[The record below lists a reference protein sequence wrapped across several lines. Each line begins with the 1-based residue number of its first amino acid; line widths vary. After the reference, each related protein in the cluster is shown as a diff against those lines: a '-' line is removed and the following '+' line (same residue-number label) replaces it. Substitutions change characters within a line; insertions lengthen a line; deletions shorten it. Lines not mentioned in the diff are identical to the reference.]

1 MNNILKKFT
10 RGNIKDTLVDNA
22 MYVILLGILIIV
34 SFLRPIFLSTNNLT
48 NIMMNASIR
57 IIIALGVSGALITRG
72 TDLSAGRIVG
82 VGAVIGGTLL
92 QRPDYA
98 AKFFPALGDMPV
110 VGVLLLAVTVT
121 ALLGLIN
128 GLVISFLH
136 VPPFIATLGM
146 QSIVYGLSL
155 IYTKSQ
161 PIGGLKQ
168 SYTYLA
174 SGRLNMVVAQV
185 PILILIA
192 LVMIAIMWFLL
203 NQTKFGKY
211 IYAIGGNEAA
221 AEVAGVNIVW
231 TKIRVYVMA
240 GLFYGLAGFLLAA
253 KSGGA
258 TANYGIGYE
267 LEAIAAC
274 TIGGVST
281 AGGVGTVQ
289 GIVSGVLI
297 FEMLKTSL
305 QFLGVTPDLQYVAIG
320 TVIVMAVAIDIRKY
334 LAKK

>member
-1 MNNILKKFT
+1 MNNVLALFKKGNLKV
-10 RGNIKDTLVDNA
+10 TLIDNV
-22 MYVILLGILIIV
+22 MYFILLSILVIV
-34 SFLRPIFLSTNNLT
+34 SFLRPVFLSPNNLT
-48 NIMMNASIR
+48 NILMNASIR

-110 VGVLLLAVTVT
+110 VGILLIAVLVT
-121 ALLGLIN
+121 AALGLIN

-161 PIGGLKQ
+161 PIGGLKTD
-168 SYTYLA
+168 YTYLA
-174 SGRLNMVVAQV
+174 SGRIG
-185 PILILIA
+185 PIPLLILIA
-192 LVMIAIMWFLL
+192 VIMIALMWFLL

-221 AEVAGVNIVW
+221 AEVAGVNVVW
-231 TKIRVYVMA
+231 TKIRVYVLA

-258 TANYGIGYE
+258 TANYGLGYE

-320 TVIVMAVAIDIRKY
+320 SVIVMAVAIDVRKY
-334 LAKK
+334 ISKK

>member
-1 MNNILKKFT
+1 MKKFMVQFQRENLKNT
-10 RGNIKDTLVDNA
+10 MVDNA
-22 MYVILLGILIIV
+22 MYLILLSILVMV
-34 SFLRPIFLSTNNLT
+34 SIAKPLFLSSNNLT
-48 NIMMNASIR
+48 NILMNSSIR

-98 AKFFPALGDMPV
+98 AKFFPQLGDMPV
-110 VGVLLLAVTVT
+110 VGILLLAVLITGFI
-121 ALLGLIN
+121 GLVN
-128 GLVISFLH
+128 GLVISYLH

-146 QSIVYGLSL
+146 QSILYGLSL

-161 PIGGLKQ
+161 PIGGLKD

-174 SGRLNMVVAQV
+174 TGRALNV

-192 LVMIAIMWFLL
+192 VVMIAIMWFLL
-203 NQTKFGKY
+203 NMTKFGKY
-211 IYAIGGNEAA
+211 IYAIGGNESA
-221 AEVAGVNIVW
+221 AEVAGVNLKW
-231 TKIRVYVMA
+231 TKIRVYILA

-281 AGGVGTVQ
+281 AGGVGKIQ
-289 GIVSGVLI
+289 GIVSGVLV

-305 QFLGVTPDLQYVAIG
+305 QFLRVPSDLQYVAIG
-320 TVIVMAVAIDIRKY
+320 TVIVIAVAIDIRKY

>member
-161 PIGGLKQ
+161 PIGGLKP

-174 SGRLNMVVAQV
+174 SGRLNLVVAQV

-240 GLFYGLAGFLLAA
+240 GIFYGLAGFLLAA

-320 TVIVMAVAIDIRKY
+320 SVIVMAVAIDIRKY

>member
-1 MNNILKKFT
+1 MKKFMVQFQRENLKNT
-10 RGNIKDTLVDNA
+10 MVDNA
-22 MYVILLGILIIV
+22 MYLILLSILVMV
-34 SFLRPIFLSTNNLT
+34 SIAKPLFLSANNLT
-48 NIMMNASIR
+48 NILMNSSIR

-98 AKFFPALGDMPV
+98 AKFFPQLGDMPV
-110 VGVLLLAVTVT
+110 WGILLLAIFIT
-121 ALLGLIN
+121 ALIGLVN
-128 GLVISFLH
+128 GLVISYLH

-146 QSIVYGLSL
+146 QSILYGLSL

-161 PIGGLKQ
+161 PIGGLKD

-174 SGRLNMVVAQV
+174 TGRILNV

-192 LVMIAIMWFLL
+192 LAMIALMWFLL
-203 NQTKFGKY
+203 NMTKFGKY
-211 IYAIGGNEAA
+211 IYAIGGNESA
-221 AEVAGVNIVW
+221 AEVAGVNLKW
-231 TKIRVYVMA
+231 TKIRVYILA

-281 AGGVGTVQ
+281 AGGVGKIQ
-289 GIVSGVLI
+289 GIVSGVLV

-305 QFLGVTPDLQYVAIG
+305 QFLRVPSDLQYVAIG
-320 TVIVMAVAIDIRKY
+320 TVIVIAVAIDIRKY

>member
-1 MNNILKKFT
+1 
-10 RGNIKDTLVDNA
+10 
-22 MYVILLGILIIV
+22 
-34 SFLRPIFLSTNNLT
+34 
-48 NIMMNASIR
+48 MM
-57 IIIALGVSGALITRG
+57 
-72 TDLSAGRIVG
+72 
-82 VGAVIGGTLL
+82 
-92 QRPDYA
+92 
-98 AKFFPALGDMPV
+98 
-110 VGVLLLAVTVT
+110 
-121 ALLGLIN
+121 
-128 GLVISFLH
+128 
-136 VPPFIATLGM
+136 
-146 QSIVYGLSL
+146 
-155 IYTKSQ
+155 
-161 PIGGLKQ
+161 
-168 SYTYLA
+168 
-174 SGRLNMVVAQV
+174 
-185 PILILIA
+185 
-192 LVMIAIMWFLL
+192 AIMWFLL

-221 AEVAGVNIVW
+221 AEVAGVNVVW
-231 TKIRVYVMA
+231 TKIRVYVLA

-258 TANYGIGYE
+258 TANYGSGYE

-334 LAKK
+334 LSKK